1 MDPKSSAKKTRQNFH
16 ARTTLWKLFEIRAQE
31 MDCSI
36 DFLINEAMRE
46 YATRNSFLDDLDAR
60 PTIPVA
66 EARSATD
73 LVNGSSSGLPRPGRV
88 RTHTSI
94 PPAVPRPREPGSSAP
109 PPIPT
114 VKPVEADRPSAP
126 PQAAGLAATR
136 PRLTMVFKGE
146 RIPISG
152 GQFIVGRGAKA
163 SDLVITD
170 PNISRKH
177 AAVVFHNGSYFL
189 KDLGS
194 TNGIEFRGE
203 RLDSKKIDEGDIFFL
218 CDHELQF
225 TYSR

>member
-1 MDPKSSAKKTRQNFH
+1 MDTKSSAKKSRQNFH

-46 YATRNSFLDDLDAR
+46 YATSNNFLDDLDAR

-66 EARSATD
+66 EPKSATKR
-73 LVNGSSSGLPRPGRV
+73 SSGAGSGLPQPGRV
-88 RTHTSI
+88 RSRTSI

-114 VKPVEADRPSAP
+114 AQPVETKRSSAP

-177 AAVVFHNGSYFL
+177 AAVVFHNGAYFL

-194 TNGIEFRGE
+194 TNGIEYRGE

-225 TYSR
+225 TYNM